1 MSLFC
6 FLWTPLFYLFWRS
19 ITQETGG
26 NSGGIW
32 ALVLGSVVAI
42 VQFLLGSFINPGGF
56 GLSRWAAIC
65 IDIVLLPAALP
76 IIVCFLFT
84 FLHIS
89 SGADF
94 TNFALLW
101 LIPGAAVRAVNW
113 SAQGDPNLL
122 VLTPLLWTAIAVGVP
137 FFIKMAM
144 EHFGLILVPIFM
156 AMAVLP
162 FLAASS
168 YWAFFSQRP
177 ALGFLFLAATLI
189 PMGISAGVSFFR
201 ACVH

>member
-19 ITQETGG
+19 ITQEISV

-32 ALVLGSVVAI
+32 ALLLGSVVAI
-42 VQFLLGSFINPGGF
+42 VQFLLGAFINPGGF

-65 IDIVLLPAALP
+65 IDIVLLPASLP
-76 IIVCFLFT
+76 ILVCFLFT

-89 SGADF
+89 SGADYA
-94 TNFALLW
+94 NFALLW
-101 LIPGAAVRAVNW
+101 LIPGAAIRAVSW
-113 SAQGDPNLL
+113 SAQSDPNLL

-137 FFIKMAM
+137 FFIRMAM
-144 EHFGLILVPIFM
+144 ERFGWILIPIFM
-156 AMAVLP
+156 AMILLP
-162 FLAASS
+162 FLASIS

-177 ALGFLFLAATLI
+177 GWGFLFLFVSLI
-189 PMGISAGVSFFR
+189 PMGISTGVSFFR
-201 ACVH
+201 TCGH